1 MSNRP
6 GIHCRLFLALCLLGP
21 SLAAWADDD
30 PPGLFDSEDTL
41 AVTFSAPWRDLVR
54 SRRAEDAYPATIEYG
69 GASGEMVSVELTVE
83 RRGVSRQKVCRF
95 PPVKLRFQKDTVK
108 DTLFRGQKSLK
119 MVTHC
124 QERSNYEQ
132 HYVLEMLAY
141 RIFNQLTERSFRVRP
156 LLVTYEEPGKQAE
169 DEPIFGFLIEDDKQL
184 AERLGL
190 EKVDVS
196 SIGPGRLEAGEAA
209 LMALFQYLIANADW
223 AALRGP
229 DPKKCCHNIKLF
241 GPKSPGSGGS
251 LFAVPYDFDAAG
263 LVDTDYAAPAAG
275 LPIRTVTQRLYRGY
289 CAHNHALPEARRQVL
304 AQEQAIYG
312 LVEAEENLQSRRRDR
327 ANKFL
332 RKGFEDLRDDKDFQ
346 RRIVDRCR
354 G

>member
-6 GIHCRLFLALCLLGP
+6 GFRYRVLLALCLLGP
-21 SLAAWADDD
+21 ASAACAADDS
-30 PPGLFDSEDTL
+30 PGLFESEETL
-41 AVTFSAPWRDLVR
+41 VVTFTAPWRELVR
-54 SRRAEDAYPATIEYG
+54 NRRAEDAYPATIEYT
-69 GASGEMVSVELTVE
+69 GASGETVSVELTVE

-95 PPVKLRFQKDTVK
+95 PPVKLRFQEDAAK
-108 DTLFRGQKSLK
+108 DTLFRGQKNLK

-156 LLVTYEEPGKQAE
+156 LLVTYEEPGRRV
-169 DEPIFGFLIEDDKQL
+169 DDDPTFGFLIEDDKRL
-184 AERLGL
+184 AERLDL
-190 EKVDVS
+190 EKVDVP
-196 SIGPGRLEAGEAA
+196 SIGPGRLDAGEAA
-209 LMALFQYLIANADW
+209 LMALFQYLIANSDW

-229 DPKKCCHNIKLF
+229 EPEECCHNIKLM
-241 GPKSPGSGGS
+241 GPKSPEAGGR
-251 LFAVPYDFDAAG
+251 LFAIPYDFDAAG
-263 LVDTDYAAPAAG
+263 LVNTDYAAPASG

-289 CAHNHALPEARRQVL
+289 CVHNQALGEARRQVL
-304 AQEQAIYG
+304 AREQAIYD
-312 LVEAEENLQSRRRDR
+312 LVTAEESLQSRRRDR
-327 ANKFL
+327 ANSFL
-332 RKGFEDLRDDKDFQ
+332 EQGFEILRDDKDFQ